1 MNICSVTC
9 ADNLNEAKIMART
22 VKYNRP
28 YGGFWL
34 GDTSNV
40 RLFKT
45 GPDPFLG
52 RYGVQSENGNEGS

>member
-34 GDTSNV
+34 GNT
-40 RLFKT
+40 
-45 GPDPFLG
+45 
-52 RYGVQSENGNEGS
+52 GVQSENGNEGS